1 MATMLEI
8 ANGIS
13 QVLAGSYDGGSDTEG
28 NPIAIGLKREEG
40 HPINDARIMDGFY
53 ACIKGDSLRI
63 KYHTETKLR
72 EVHNSSFESE
82 IELMIEKIKNFLV
95 KEFKKVTG
103 KALTL
108 KDPSEVQVMVEY
120 ISKVRTSVRAHKD
133 FKIGGV
139 PAAEEAPQSY
149 SEGKGDPT
157 NGRWKKLSGIN

>member
-63 KYHTETKLR
+63 KYHTEVKLR

-139 PAAEEAPQSY
+139 PATEEVLQGY
-149 SEGKGDPT
+149 NEGKGDPT
-157 NGRWKKLSGIN
+157 SGRWKKLSGIK